1 MPFYLSCQ
9 NAIKNFFFQEIFK
22 TPNFL
27 NCQTDKTLRYTSR
40 RLNILENTS
49 SFKREILIGW
59 CEHIYKR
66 ASPIFHTS
74 IARILTRQSVNS
86 LQISST
92 YILFSSSLVSLIQA
106 ITIFFV
112 GVLRE
117 LLPNGTSKITGFQL
131 SAMIGWHAPFLRVR
145 PSHTQKIYLEK
156 DVYALYSQVLKVF
169 GV

>member
-1 MPFYLSCQ
+1 M
-9 NAIKNFFFQEIFK
+9 
-22 TPNFL
+22 
-27 NCQTDKTLRYTSR
+27 RYTRR
-40 RLNILENTS
+40 RLNIRENTS
-49 SFKREILIGW
+49 SFKRKILIGRG
-59 CEHIYKR
+59 EHIYKR

-74 IARILTRQSVNS
+74 IARILTRQSVNL

-92 YILFSSSLVSLIQA
+92 YILLSSSLLSLIQA
-106 ITIFFV
+106 ITIFFFV

-145 PSHTQKIYLEK
+145 PSHNQKIYLEK
-156 DVYALYSQVLKVF
+156 VVYALYSQVLKVF